1 MNNVLAILSLVVLF
15 STPVNVLAAPKNTT
29 QAQQEDKPKKE
40 VLISIRSKYYRNPV
54 QVIEGF
60 FKQANI
66 YDFSIENDEKLE
78 KMDVGNFQFKNKTVD
93 QAIKRLCSEYKI
105 VFEVE
110 EVGKDKVYKVKMR

>member
-1 MNNVLAILSLVVLF
+1 MNNYFAVLVCLCVLSSPINAFFQPIQPIIQVD
-15 STPVNVLAAPKNTT
+15 
-29 QAQQEDKPKKE
+29 EKPKKE
-40 VLISIRSKYYRNPV
+40 ILISIRSKFYKNPV

-66 YDFSIENDEKLE
+66 YDFSIEDDEKLE

-93 QAIKRLCSEYKI
+93 QAIKRLSAEYKI

>member
-15 STPVNVLAAPKNTT
+15 STPVNVLAAPVNIT

-66 YDFSIENDEKLE
+66 YDFSIEDSEKLE
-78 KMDVGNFQFKNKTVD
+78 KMDVGNFQFKNKTID
-93 QAIKRLCSEYKI
+93 QTIKRLSAEYKI

>member
-15 STPVNVLAAPKNTT
+15 STPVMSLAAPTNTT

-66 YDFSIENDEKLE
+66 YDFSIEDDEKLE
-78 KMDVGNFQFKNKTVD
+78 KMDVGNFQFKNKTID
-93 QAIKRLCSEYKI
+93 QAIKRLSAEYKI

>member
-15 STPVNVLAAPKNTT
+15 STPVMSLAAPVNIT

-66 YDFSIENDEKLE
+66 YDFSIEDSEKLE
-78 KMDVGNFQFKNKTVD
+78 KMDVGNFQFKNKTIE
-93 QAIKRLCSEYKI
+93 QTIKRLSAEYKI

-110 EVGKDKVYKVKMR
+110 EVGKDKNYKVKMR

>member
-15 STPVNVLAAPKNTT
+15 STPVMSLAAPVNTT
-29 QAQQEDKPKKE
+29 HVKQEDKPKKE

-66 YDFSIENDEKLE
+66 YDFSIEDSEKLE
-78 KMDVGNFQFKNKTVD
+78 KMDVGNFQFKNKTIE
-93 QAIKRLCSEYKI
+93 QTIKRLSTEYKI

-110 EVGKDKVYKVKMR
+110 EVGKDKNYKVKMR

>member
-15 STPVNVLAAPKNTT
+15 STPVMSLAATVNIT

-66 YDFSIENDEKLE
+66 YDFSIEDSEKLE
-78 KMDVGNFQFKNKTVD
+78 KMDVGNFQFKNKTID
-93 QAIKRLCSEYKI
+93 QTIKRLSAEYKI

-110 EVGKDKVYKVKMR
+110 EVGKDKNYKVKMR

>member
-15 STPVNVLAAPKNTT
+15 STPVSVLAAPVNIT
-29 QAQQEDKPKKE
+29 QEQQEDKPKKE

-66 YDFSIENDEKLE
+66 YDFSIEDDEKLE
-78 KMDVGNFQFKNKTVD
+78 KMDVGNFQFKNKTID
-93 QAIKRLCSEYKI
+93 QAIKRLSAEYKI

>member
-1 MNNVLAILSLVVLF
+1 MNNYFVVLSCLCLLSAPVKAF
-15 STPVNVLAAPKNTT
+15 SQPIQPIVQVD
-29 QAQQEDKPKKE
+29 EKPKKE
-40 VLISIRSKYYRNPV
+40 ILISIRSKFYRNPV

-60 FKQANI
+60 FKQAGI
-66 YDFSIENDEKLE
+66 YDFSIEDDEKLE

-93 QAIKRLCSEYKI
+93 QAIKRLSSEYKI